1 MKNFRFV
8 RAPLCAAALALYPT
22 PNFAADVA
30 NGATAHQTEDVSR
43 TLPRTIAAFQIMLST
58 QNLCLGY
65 SYDQNGNRITQTT
78 SDITSQPPTWGTST
92 YPCFTWSAP

>member
-1 MKNFRFV
+1 MKSFRFV
-8 RAPLCAAALALYPT
+8 RAALCVAALALHST

-30 NGATAHQTEDVSR
+30 NGETVHQAEDVSR
-43 TLPRTIAAFQIMLST
+43 TIPRTIAAFQIMLAT

-65 SYDQNGNRITQTT
+65 SYDQNGNRTTQVT
-78 SDITSQPPTWGTST
+78 SDITSQPPTWGTGS